1 MEPWAARTPALPQAA
16 GSPAV
21 RRPSSP
27 YGRAPDFSATHRTAG
42 DRTSSPP
49 AFFPPVSARP
59 WPIGAAARVFPWVWA
74 LRVFRPASPLAW
86 APGASAAAV
95 AAVWLPAAP
104 ALRPAVKRPQRVA
117 GRVPVSAALVW
128 AAASARVPRPPAH
141 LVAHPAAEGSDWG
154 AWLGSPARS

>member
-1 MEPWAARTPALPQAA
+1 MEPWAARTPVLPQAA
-16 GSPAV
+16 GSPAG
-21 RRPSSP
+21 RRPLSP
-27 YGRAPDFSATHRTAG
+27 YARAPDFSATHRTAG

-74 LRVFRPASPLAW
+74 LRVSRPASLLAW
-86 APGASAAAV
+86 APGASA

-117 GRVPVSAALVW
+117 GRVQVSAALVW
-128 AAASARVPRPPAH
+128 AAALA
-141 LVAHPAAEGSDWG
+141 
-154 AWLGSPARS
+154 